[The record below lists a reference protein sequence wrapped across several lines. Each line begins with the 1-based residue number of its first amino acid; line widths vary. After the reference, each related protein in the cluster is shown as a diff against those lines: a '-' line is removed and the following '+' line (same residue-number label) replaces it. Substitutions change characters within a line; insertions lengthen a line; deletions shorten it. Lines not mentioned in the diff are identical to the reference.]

1 MPVKKFLKKMKTKE
15 ILSRLNEAYS
25 ETESINEATLREK
38 SKQYF
43 AKKILKEEFSR
54 RRIKK

>member
-1 MPVKKFLKKMKTKE
+1 MKTKE